1 MFSVEL
7 VGQIRFIHS
16 IHGQYLILFHRT
28 VIQLSFTGLEVRLL
42 GMNTPNVGRLQ
53 IKYNGKWG
61 AICAVLDFT
70 YQAAEV
76 ICRQL
81 HQGPPL
87 MDSFISDKCQQ
98 SIQGTMSVWLTE
110 IQCQGF
116 EVSLNQCSL
125 KFLGGLEDKGCL
137 ACKLCTVCL
146 ICQPRQENFTGNVNR
161 YLVSQVLQ

>member
-1 MFSVEL
+1 MR
-7 VGQIRFIHS
+7 QISFIHS
-16 IHGQYLILFHRT
+16 GHGQYLILFHKT
-28 VIQLSFTGLEVRLL
+28 VIQLPFAGLEVRLL
-42 GMNTPNVGRLQ
+42 EMNTPNVGRLQ
-53 IKYNGKWG
+53 VRFNGKWG
-61 AICAVLDFT
+61 AICAVRDFT

-87 MDSFISDKCQQ
+87 KDCFISDKCPQ

-116 EVSLNQCSL
+116 EVSLNQCTL

-146 ICQPRQENFTGNVNR
+146 ICQPRDLNFTGNVNR